1 LQQSVERFLGLARRF
16 EVWAAHGTDH
26 GLAAARN
33 GLRLIAQLYAA
44 GQELPC
50 LPDLADRD
58 PEENLVSDEEWRQ
71 VFERAARLPFQYYSE
86 VFNPL
91 AVPPEDLVTGDLA
104 DDIADIF
111 RDVVEGIRLFDRG
124 LEDEALWEWVFGIR
138 QHWGEHATS
147 AMRALCWCIADG
159 DPGFEAPDA

>member
-1 LQQSVERFLGLARRF
+1 MQPSVERFLGVARRF
-16 EVWAAHGTDH
+16 EEWAAQGTDE
-26 GLAAARN
+26 GLPAARN

-44 GQELPC
+44 GQELPG

-58 PEENLVSDEEWRQ
+58 PEENLVSDEEWRR
-71 VFERAARLPFQYYSE
+71 VGERAARLPFQYYSE

-91 AVPPEDLVTGDLA
+91 AVPPEEPVTGDLA
-104 DDIADIF
+104 EDVADIY

-124 LEDEALWEWVFGIR
+124 LEGEALWEWVFGLR

-147 AMRALCWCIADG
+147 AMRALYWCIADG
-159 DPGFEAPDA
+159 DPGFDAPET